1 MKEQSI
7 TKGFAILSIASIVA
21 KLLSLIY
28 VPFLTRIV
36 GSVGMCIYGKTY
48 DIFVFVYAL
57 TNVGLQTAISKY
69 VSELDAVGNYKDA
82 LRAFKISRAFLLV
95 VGTIF
100 SLVLM
105 LSANFIASMSQ
116 TPQMVYPIIFLAPTI
131 MITTV
136 LVTYKGYSKEDLKLH
151 Q

>member
-36 GSVGMCIYGKTY
+36 GSVGMGIYGKTY

-57 TNVGLQTAISKY
+57 TNVGLQTAII
-69 VSELDAVGNYKDA
+69 
-82 LRAFKISRAFLLV
+82 KICFRVRCSWQLQRC
-95 VGTIF
+95 
-100 SLVLM
+100 
-105 LSANFIASMSQ
+105 
-116 TPQMVYPIIFLAPTI
+116 
-131 MITTV
+131 
-136 LVTYKGYSKEDLKLH
+136 LKSI
-151 Q
+151 